1 MKRIGRLSRRGLLP
15 VLTSPL
21 YTKTHARNQVYE
33 ELEAVHLKAHFDLDA
48 PRRPRSLEEMA
59 AEARELRGLFPE
71 QQWAK

>member
-1 MKRIGRLSRRGLLP
+1 
-15 VLTSPL
+15 
-21 YTKTHARNQVYE
+21 VYE